1 MLSIIY
7 WSLKLTSVND
17 LILESSYELAFSD
30 ERHMMAD
37 FSYRSSIFAIVTPIF
52 EKISFM
58 IRIGRGFYSYYRPIY
73 FHFME

>member
-17 LILESSYELAFSD
+17 LILESSCELAFSD

-52 EKISFM
+52 EKISFDDSNWSNLTFL
-58 IRIGRGFYSYYRPIY
+58 RFLSLL
-73 FHFME
+73 